1 MADTKY
7 GEDAIAPTEAYQQQ
21 EKQED
26 ASQRIQDAEAAAKKT
41 AEELKQQAKASG
53 ERVIDRTQERA
64 REIFHEQKDRAAHRL
79 GSVSQ
84 ALHQAGD
91 SLQQRDDKWVAMYA
105 HSAADRVNDLSCML
119 HDRDLDEMGRDIQR
133 YAKRRPEVFLLGVFV
148 GGFLLARFA
157 KSSARD

>member
-7 GEDAIAPTEAYQQQ
+7 GEEAIAPTEPYQQQ

-26 ASQRIQDAEAAAKKT
+26 ASQRTESAEAAVKET

-53 ERVIDRTQERA
+53 ERVMDRTQERA
-64 REIFHEQKDRAAHRL
+64 REIFHDQKDRAAHRL

-84 ALHQAGD
+84 ALHQTGD
-91 SLQQRDDKWVAMYA
+91 SLQQREDKWVAMYA
-105 HSAADRVNDLSCML
+105 HSIADRVNDLSRIL

-133 YAKRRPEVFLLGVFV
+133 YAKRRPEVFLLGALV

-157 KSSARD
+157 KSSAKD